1 MSNER
6 TETMELS
13 MDEYKNTIEDIR
25 VSSKTIHEVVKRL
38 KDLWIKMGMYVSF
51 KSYPATFRF
60 SIPNTHSSPKG
71 FPENFSQKK
80 DKPLG
85 YPGWRGRW
93 DGTIEILEVNKVKC
107 KRLSFTD
114 LVNGDL
120 PQFKDIDKSD
130 KPNIHWIKTGTG
142 SSCNNHT
149 FQYDGIMFIQDFPT
163 MYQEFVDNGEDFKAS
178 KHEYMKKVDEYHTEF
193 HRLKKDNS
201 SNHPSIIYIN
211 KLEKELRGLLRD
223 LSKTKEMVVD
233 RIDNDFKKKYEIKL
247 DDPGSILVQDHYVM
261 ETMCDT
267 DHMNNTPHPDLESTV
282 LYIKKIQNKI
292 REYIDTNPE
301 QFI

>member
-6 TETMELS
+6 TEMMKVS
-13 MDEYKNTIEDIR
+13 IDEYKNTIEDIR
-25 VSSKTIHEVVKRL
+25 VTSKTIHKVIKRL
-38 KDLWIKMGMYVSF
+38 KDLWLKIGIRVSF
-51 KSYPATFRF
+51 NSYPGTFLY
-60 SIPNTHSSPKG
+60 SIPNTHNSPKG
-71 FPENFSQKK
+71 FPQNFERKS

-93 DGTIEILEVNKVKC
+93 CGTIEILEVNKVKC

-114 LVNGDL
+114 LVSGDL
-120 PQFKDIDKSD
+120 PFFKDISTSD
-130 KPNIHWIKTGTG
+130 KPRIHWIKTGTG
-142 SSCNNHT
+142 SSSNNHK
-149 FQYDGIMFIQDFPT
+149 FEYDGIMFIQDFPA

-178 KHEYMKKVDEYHTEF
+178 KHEYMKKVDEYHAEF

-211 KLEKELRGLLRD
+211 ELETELRWLLRD
-223 LSKTKEMVVD
+223 LTKTKEMVVD

-261 ETMCDT
+261 EYMCDT
-267 DHMNNTPHPDLESTV
+267 DYMNDTPHPDLESTV
-282 LYIKKIQNKI
+282 LYIRKIQNKI

-301 QFI
+301 EFI

>member
-6 TETMELS
+6 TEMMELS

-38 KDLWIKMGMYVSF
+38 KRLWLKMGIYVSF
-51 KSYPATFRF
+51 GSYPATFLY

-93 DGTIEILEVNKVKC
+93 DGTIEILEDNKVKC
-107 KRLSFTD
+107 KRISFTD
-114 LVNGDL
+114 LVNGNL

-142 SSCNNHT
+142 SCGNNNN
-149 FQYDGIMFIQDFPT
+149 FAFDGMMFIQDFPT
-163 MYQEFVDNGEDFKAS
+163 MYQEFVDNGENFKAT
-178 KHEYMKKVDEYHTEF
+178 KHEYMKMVDEYHTEF

-201 SNHPSIIYIN
+201 SNHPSIVYVD
-211 KLEKELRGLLRD
+211 KLEKELVSLLGNLR
-223 LSKTKEMVVD
+223 KTKERLVKC
-233 RIDNDFKKKYEIKL
+233 IDNEFKKKYEIKL
-247 DDPGSILVQDHYVM
+247 NDPGSILVHDHYVM

-267 DHMNNTPHPDLESTV
+267 DYMNDTPHPDLESTV
-282 LYIKKIQNKI
+282 LYIKQIQNKI
-292 REYIDTNPE
+292 IEYIDTNPE